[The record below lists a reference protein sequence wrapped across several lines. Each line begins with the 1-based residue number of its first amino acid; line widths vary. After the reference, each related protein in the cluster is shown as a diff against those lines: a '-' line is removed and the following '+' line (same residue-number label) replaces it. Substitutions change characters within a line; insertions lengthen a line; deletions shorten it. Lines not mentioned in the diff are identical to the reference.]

1 MPLGDLQQPVVRGHP
16 LATSRCPGPPL
27 VGATFTLVLSPLLLA
42 ALVTFIVV
50 FDGESTWFEG
60 TTLIGLY
67 VLLAA
72 GFWWG

>member
-1 MPLGDLQQPVVRGHP
+1 
-16 LATSRCPGPPL
+16 
-27 VGATFTLVLSPLLLA
+27 
-42 ALVTFIVV
+42 VTFLVV

-72 GFWWG
+72 GVWWG